1 MSVFQTPWKLV
12 GRSGNDFEQIV
23 DADRN
28 VLIEE
33 IGFDLGMLIVKAVN
47 SNQKLHNAA
56 EEAERTMIQMYRA
69 VNPAANTETGNR
81 MADYDPA
88 VLKLR
93 AALAKAT
100 GVK

>member
-12 GRSGNDFEQIV
+12 GRSGNDFEQII

-33 IGFDLGMLIVKAVN
+33 IGFDLGMFIVKAVN
-47 SNQKLHNAA
+47 SNELLVKALEIAQAHAPCDLYADALSKAA
-56 EEAERTMIQMYRA
+56 
-69 VNPAANTETGNR
+69 
-81 MADYDPA
+81 
-88 VLKLR
+88 
-93 AALAKAT
+93 